1 MSVTELLPQIQRLSL
16 LDKQQ
21 ILQFL
26 QADLKAGDDQ
36 LEAIADRLADEFQ
49 ACFNDAVPRIPD
61 EALTRSGIYEEHP

>member
-36 LEAIADRLADEFQ
+36 LEAIADRLADEFH

-61 EALTRSGIYEEHP
+61 AALTRSGIYEEHP